1 MDAIQMVVHY
11 NLGNSDPDCSMASIP
26 NQNANAMCQ
35 ATISGADVM
44 GITEP
49 DMDPLTISVS
59 PTLLNLGM
67 NSVTVTA
74 DDGNDGSCMTTI
86 NVNVVDNTAPSIT
99 CPANVSMSND
109 PGQCGAVVNYAAPT
123 ASDNC
128 DMSLTI
134 VCSPPSGSFFPVGT
148 TTVTCTA
155 TDDASN
161 QTSCDF
167 SVTVNDTEAPTITC
181 PPDFTVECLA
191 AIPACSGSDAMV
203 SDNCPGVGTPTC
215 SQGMLIGDECMGT
228 VTKTY
233 EVMDAAGNMVSCT
246 QTITIVAPQP
256 VWNNPPGNL
265 QLPCNVIPQSSTLS
279 WTRGTGVC
287 QTTGQV
293 QSMII
298 GMVGLCEGSVT
309 E

>member
-1 MDAIQMVVHY
+1 
-11 NLGNSDPDCSMASIP
+11 
-26 NQNANAMCQ
+26 
-35 ATISGADVM
+35 
-44 GITEP
+44 
-49 DMDPLTISVS
+49 MDPLTISVS

-167 SVTVNDTEAPTITC
+167 SVTVNDTEAPTI
-181 PPDFTVECLA
+181 PVR
-191 AIPACSGSDAMV
+191 
-203 SDNCPGVGTPTC
+203 
-215 SQGMLIGDECMGT
+215 LI
-228 VTKTY
+228 
-233 EVMDAAGNMVSCT
+233 S
-246 QTITIVAPQP
+246 
-256 VWNNPPGNL
+256 
-265 QLPCNVIPQSSTLS
+265 
-279 WTRGTGVC
+279 R
-287 QTTGQV
+287 
-293 QSMII
+293 
-298 GMVGLCEGSVT
+298 
-309 E
+309 